1 MNEKIDNLR
10 TFRHEEFGRLRTMM
24 IDGAPWFVANDVK
37 EALGYKLSSRPL
49 YYHVDKADTR
59 KVSWNTACGE
69 RSLKVI
75 SETGL
80 CSLILSCR
88 FPAAKRYVRWIT
100 REVLPAL
107 RQSGAQETRRAEEL
121 LGDPDF
127 LIAALQALKAERET
141 AALLREEAA
150 AGREQKQ
157 PEEQSPREET
167 GKRGQA
173 PQPAEEKQPADAQE
187 DDSGFGILVI
197 VLQEG

>member
-37 EALGYKLSSRPL
+37 EALGYKFSSRPL

-88 FPAAKRYVRWIT
+88 FPAAKRYVSWMM

-141 AALLREEAA
+141 AACLREETAA
-150 AGREQKQ
+150 QEKQ
-157 PEEQSPREET
+157 PEDPRQDEQAQ
-167 GKRGQA
+167 K
-173 PQPAEEKQPADAQE
+173 PADGE
-187 DDSGFGILVI
+187 EEESCFGVLVV
-197 VLQEG
+197 VLEEG